1 MKRLLLLVSSL
12 LLVGAGPAPEAPA
25 GDSVARIVADFWQ
38 HQMEIDPILRLQHG
52 LPVETLADLSPEG
65 ARKET
70 VYKRSLLERLARL
83 DSASL
88 PHEDDL
94 TRQVLQW
101 SLEQD
106 VRLADHLDLQFM
118 VTPHAFPLRL
128 TNDVFRRH
136 PFAARE
142 DLDRYLRLLRQ
153 YPGHVGQIQAWT
165 EHQRALGILVPKEA
179 VDQMLPLIRS
189 MAGTGADS
197 LFTVSSERLKA
208 IAPKD
213 TEVFAAEVAKLV
225 RDEVNP
231 SLERLASYLEGD
243 YRKAAPDRV
252 GLGQYPGG
260 PAYYRDL
267 IRYHTGLDLT
277 PEQIH
282 QRGLDEVARI
292 EGRMAEIR
300 QQLGFQGTLRQFNDS
315 LRSDSRFL
323 AKTPEEVEVRLMAP
337 IHRLEPFFG
346 RYFQRMPKAP
356 YGVRRLDPS
365 LEGAWTFGFYQLPT
379 PEERTGYYLFN
390 GSKLDQRPLVGAAAL
405 IYHEL
410 LPGHHYQ
417 LALQRENQDL
427 PEIRREQLHTAFV
440 EGWGEYAS
448 ELGIEMGMYD
458 DPYSLYG
465 RLAMDMFLSNRLV
478 VDTGMN
484 ALGWPRS
491 KAAEYMRDHLLE
503 SDVQIASETLR
514 YAVGM
519 PGQALAYK
527 MGSLK
532 MWELRRR
539 AEQELGPRFD
549 LRRFHEALLGSGSL
563 PLGVLERHID
573 WWIAEEKK
581 QHRGA

>member
-1 MKRLLLLVSSL
+1 MKRLLLLALPL
-12 LLVGAGPAPEAPA
+12 LFLGAAPG
-25 GDSVARIVADFWQ
+25 GDSPSRIAADFQ
-38 HQMEIDPILRLQHG
+38 QYRMESEPSFRLRRG
-52 LPVETLADLSPEG
+52 LRVDTLSDLTEEG
-65 ARKET
+65 VRKEIL
-70 VYKRSLLERLARL
+70 VKRSLLDRLARL
-83 DSASL
+83 DSAGLS
-88 PHEDDL
+88 HEDDL
-94 TRQVLQW
+94 TLQVLRW

-106 VRLADHLDLQFM
+106 VRLTDHLGLQFL
-118 VTPHAFPLRL
+118 VTPHALPLSS
-128 TNDVFRRH
+128 TNDVFWRH
-136 PFAARE
+136 AFAGRE
-142 DLDRYLRLLRQ
+142 DLDHYLRLLRQ
-153 YPGHVGQIQAWT
+153 YPGHVRQIQAWT
-165 EHQRALGILVPKEA
+165 ERQRARGVLVPKET
-179 VDQMLPLIRS
+179 VDQVVPMIRS
-189 MAGTGADS
+189 YIGTGADS
-197 LFTVSSERLKA
+197 LFTVSPERLKA
-208 IAPKD
+208 IGPKD
-213 TEVFAAEVAKLV
+213 AEAFSAEVAKLV
-225 RDEVNP
+225 QGEVNP

-260 PAYYRDL
+260 PAFYRDL

-292 EGRMAEIR
+292 EGQMAEIR
-300 QQLGFQGTLRQFNDS
+300 RQLGFQGTLRQFNDS
-315 LRSDSRFL
+315 LRTDPRFL
-323 AKTPEEVEVRLMAP
+323 AKTPEEVESRLMAP
-337 IHRLEPFFG
+337 IRRIEPLIG
-346 RYFQRMPKAP
+346 RYFQRLPKAP

-365 LEGAWTFGFYQLPT
+365 LEGSWTFGFYQLPT
-379 PEERTGYYLFN
+379 PSEPAGIYLFN

-410 LPGHHYQ
+410 LPGHHFQ
-417 LALQRENQDL
+417 LALQRENEAL
-427 PEIRREQLHTAFV
+427 PELRRELLHTAFV

-448 ELGIEMGMYD
+448 ELGVEMGLYD

-491 KAAEYMRDHLLE
+491 RAVEYMRDHLLE
-503 SDVQIASETLR
+503 SDVQIDSETLR

-532 MWELRRR
+532 MRELRRR

-549 LRRFHEALLGSGSL
+549 IRRFHEALIGSGSL
-563 PLGVLERHID
+563 PLGVLEKHID
-573 WWIAEEKK
+573 WWIAREK
-581 QHRGA
+581 QADR